1 LWLVCSSDN
10 PYSGSSCGISCHLK
24 CALKN
29 KKAGIVKS
37 GCNKLDCSFY
47 CVSCGKINWLM
58 RYPSDCFGSLTSLE
72 NYDL

>member
-1 LWLVCSSDN
+1 M
-10 PYSGSSCGISCHLK
+10 SCHLK

-29 KKAGIVKS
+29 KKAGIVKN

-58 RYPSDCFGSLTSLE
+58 RYPSEF
-72 NYDL
+72 